1 MTNQCLESPICHPWS
16 QASPVQHTLGFRG
29 RQDSHW
35 APALCFAIPEILS
48 TPFELN
54 LEQTNTLLEHLAP
67 RRTGRFSRA
76 KFRQQ
81 GELGF
86 FFSKGFKSIDSN
98 RWGKGDFQSCLL
110 KASPPGLPPT
120 HLAQQ
125 FVRQLSS

>member
-1 MTNQCLESPICHPWS
+1 
-16 QASPVQHTLGFRG
+16 VQHTLGFRG

-54 LEQTNTLLEHLAP
+54 LEQTNALLEHLAP

-86 FFSKGFKSIDSN
+86 FSQRVLRASIAIDGAKEIC
-98 RWGKGDFQSCLL
+98 RI
-110 KASPPGLPPT
+110 AY
-120 HLAQQ
+120 
-125 FVRQLSS
+125 